1 VDWMSHPEI
10 INAAKILRD
19 GGVVAVPT
27 ESVWGLSCDANNEMS
42 VRRLLSIKS
51 RPESKGLILITDQFE
66 RLKFILGPFSRKTRL
81 IIESSSVD
89 HPITCLVPHNGK
101 LSKVILGENEKV
113 AVRVI
118 KHPPARALCAH
129 FGGLLVS
136 TSANPNGQPA
146 ARTESKVMEY
156 FLNAID
162 FVSPGSVGGA
172 DNVSEIIDVASG
184 NVVRAR

>member
-1 VDWMSHPEI
+1 M
-10 INAAKILRD
+10 
-19 GGVVAVPT
+19 AVPT

-42 VRRLLSIKS
+42 VRRLLSIKG
-51 RPESKGLILITDQFE
+51 RPASKGLILITDQIE
-66 RLKFILGPFSRKTRL
+66 RLKSILGPFPRRTRL

-89 HPITCLVPHNGK
+89 HPITCLVPHNGE

-146 ARTESKVMEY
+146 ARSESKVMEY

-162 FVSPGSVGGA
+162 LFLPEVLEGQIV
-172 DNVSEIIDVASG
+172 
-184 NVVRAR
+184 

>member
-1 VDWMSHPEI
+1 MLIMRGNFVDLCGDV
-10 INAAKILRD
+10 LR
-19 GGVVAVPT
+19 GWCAVALCGDVLSGCNRAGPT
-27 ESVWGLSCDANNEMS
+27 LCACK
-42 VRRLLSIKS
+42 SIH
-51 RPESKGLILITDQFE
+51 
-66 RLKFILGPFSRKTRL
+66 GPFSRKTRL

-146 ARTESKVMEY
+146 ARTESKVKEY